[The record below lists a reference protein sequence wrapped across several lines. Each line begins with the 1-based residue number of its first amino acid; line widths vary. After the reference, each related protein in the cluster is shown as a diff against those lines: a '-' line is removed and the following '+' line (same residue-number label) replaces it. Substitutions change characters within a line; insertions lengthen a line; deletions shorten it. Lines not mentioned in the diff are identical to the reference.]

1 MTQTNEFVAHYATR
15 TASCSPAL
23 CVDLDGTL
31 VKSDTLVDAL
41 FTLFRRGP
49 FIVLRCSRSLMHG
62 KAAFK
67 AAVARHVVLNPATLP
82 YNQPLLE
89 YLRAEHAAGRNIYLA
104 TAANEEQ
111 ARVIADH
118 LGIFKGVFASGRAVN
133 LRDDV
138 KREVLER
145 QFSES
150 GFAYIGNAH
159 PDIVVLGQA
168 QEAMLANPSLGLRA
182 QLRRRQIR
190 VHHVF
195 EDRAPRLKTLLR
207 AMRVKQWSKNL
218 LIFLPLVLAHLVLNR
233 QKFLEA
239 SAAFASWSLAAS
251 ATYILNDLLDMEAD
265 RTHPWKRRRPFA
277 AGDLSPQSGVA
288 VMCVVAALAAMLA
301 VRLPISF
308 SFWLG
313 SYFVTTIAYSL
324 VLKKFALVDVLTLA
338 GLYTLRMVAG
348 GAASDVALTP
358 WLGGFSIFFFLS
370 LAIVKRYSELHNLRK
385 AGQISANGRGYH
397 VEDIEQLRSFGT
409 ASGYASV
416 VVFTLYINNPEVM
429 KLYSHFQRLWLLVPV
444 LIFWISRMWLLAHR
458 GELDEDPVVFALT
471 DYWSAALGIIAMLI
485 VLSAV

>member
-49 FIVLRCSRSLMHG
+49 FTALRCSRLLVHG

-67 AAVARHVVLNPATLP
+67 AGVARHVVLNPAALP
-82 YNQPLLE
+82 YNQPLVE
-89 YLRAEHAAGRNIYLA
+89 YLRAEHAAGRNIYLV

-111 ARVIADH
+111 ARAIADH
-118 LGIFKGVFASGRAVN
+118 LGIFKGVLASGRAVN
-133 LRDDV
+133 LRGDV

-150 GFAYIGNAH
+150 GFAYIGNAR
-159 PDIVVLGQA
+159 PDVVVLGQA
-168 QEAMLANPSLGLRA
+168 QKAMLANPSLGLRA
-182 QLRRRQIR
+182 QLKRRQIT
-190 VHHVF
+190 VHDVF
-195 EDRAPRLKTLLR
+195 EDRAPRLRTLLR
-207 AMRVKQWSKNL
+207 ALRVKQWSKNL
-218 LIFLPLVLAHLVLNR
+218 LVFLPLLLAHLAFNR
-233 QKFLEA
+233 QKFLET

-348 GAASDVALTP
+348 GAASDVAITP

-370 LAIVKRYSELHNLRK
+370 LAIVKRYAELHNLRK

-471 DYWSAALGIIAMLI
+471 DYWSAALGIIALLI

>member
-1 MTQTNEFVAHYATR
+1 MTQTNEFVAHSATR

-41 FTLFRRGP
+41 FALFRRRP
-49 FIVLRCSRSLMHG
+49 VTVLRCSRLLLHG

-67 AAVARHVVLNPATLP
+67 AGMARHVILNPATLP
-82 YNQPLLE
+82 YNQPLLDH
-89 YLRAEHAAGRNIYLA
+89 LRAEHAAGRDIYLV

-111 ARVIADH
+111 ARGIADH
-118 LGIFKGVFASGRAVN
+118 LGIFKAVFASGRDLN
-133 LRDDV
+133 LSADA

-145 QFSES
+145 RFPEC
-150 GFAYIGNAH
+150 GFDYIGNAR
-159 PDIVVLGQA
+159 PDVPVLRQA
-168 QEAMLANPSLGLRA
+168 QRAMLANPSLGLHAR
-182 QLRRRQIR
+182 LKRHQIT
-190 VHHVF
+190 VHRVF
-195 EDRAPRLKTLLR
+195 EDRAPRLKTLLS

-218 LIFLPLVLAHLVLNR
+218 LVFLPLLLAHSVLNR
-233 QKFLEA
+233 QKFLET
-239 SAAFASWSLAAS
+239 SAAFVSWSLAAS
-251 ATYILNDLLDMEAD
+251 ATYIFNDLLDMEAD
-265 RTHPWKRRRPFA
+265 RNHPWKRGRPFA

-288 VMCVVAALAAMLA
+288 VVCVLVVLAAMLA
-301 VRLPISF
+301 MRLPISF

-338 GLYTLRMVAG
+338 GLYTVRMVAG
-348 GAASDVALTP
+348 GAASDVALSP

-370 LAIVKRYSELHNLRK
+370 LAIVKRYAELDNLRK
-385 AGQISANGRGYH
+385 AGQISADGRGYH

-416 VVFTLYINNPEVM
+416 VVFTLYINNPEVI
-429 KLYSHFQRLWLLVPV
+429 KLYGHSQRLWLLAPV
-444 LIFWISRMWLLAHR
+444 LIFWISRIWLLAHR
-458 GELDEDPVVFALT
+458 GKLDEDPVVFALT
-471 DYWSAALGIIAMLI
+471 DYWSAALGIIALLI